1 MAPHSSPSGPS
12 RRTLLRNT
20 AFGVSAAALGTPL
33 LSACGGGASGS
44 GKGGTSS
51 KKGLAAALPDYVPST
66 VGTAD
71 IPSVVFPNGSVTE
84 PGYLAYPSEPVTTVK
99 KTPGTGGRYS
109 SSTPIWGTIP
119 AADNQYYQA
128 MSKALG
134 TTITMQ
140 PGNGN
145 TYATALAT
153 LSAADKLPDWVQIP
167 NWMNGQVQTGELVGK
182 HLADLTPY
190 LSGDN
195 VKEYPN
201 LAAIPSSG
209 WMSGAWEDKVYGIP
223 CFTTGTGFGQLL
235 FYRQDVF
242 QDHGIAAA
250 DVKSAAD
257 LMSVGK
263 ELTDA
268 KAGRWAFDDIWTYF
282 NCAFGVPQ
290 KYRVDGG
297 KLVHKYQTPE
307 ILEALAWHYKLAKS
321 GLMNPDALAGD
332 VNDGKT
338 RFYAGKTLIAGD
350 GMGAWGVGDA
360 QSGQA
365 ANKKYQ
371 RGLLPVFAADG
382 NSKPYI
388 YIGSG
393 TQFVSYLNARLKP
406 SQIREL
412 LAVANYLA
420 APWGSAEYTM
430 SIYGV
435 KGVDYNL
442 VNGVPTATAAG
453 QSTVQQATYPFLA
466 ACPNTVN
473 NPGYPEMTK
482 AICAWLKATAPY
494 ATKPVFWNLNFTVP
508 SRYSAAESAQ
518 AVEDTITSV
527 IHGLKPVSAFQDA
540 VSTWQRN
547 GGDQLVGWYQDD
559 VLAKYGTGQ

>member
-1 MAPHSSPSGPS
+1 MN
-12 RRTLLRNT
+12 RRTALRT
-20 AFGVSAAALGTPL
+20 AAGVAGAAALSPL
-33 LSACGGGASGS
+33 LTACGGGASDS
-44 GKGGTSS
+44 GKGGTNS
-51 KKGLAAALPDYVPST
+51 KKGLAAVLPAYMPST
-66 VGTAD
+66 VAKPD
-71 IPSVVFPNGSVTE
+71 IASVRLSNGAVTE
-84 PGYLAYPSEPVTTVK
+84 PGYLAFPSEPVTTVK
-99 KTPGTGGRYS
+99 KTPGKGGHYT
-109 SSTPIWGTIP
+109 SSTPTWGTIP
-119 AADNQYYQA
+119 SADNQFYQA

-134 TTITMQ
+134 TTIKMQ

-167 NWMNGQVQTGELVGK
+167 TWMNDQVRTGELVGR

-195 VKEYPN
+195 AREYPN

-209 WMSGAWEDKVYGIP
+209 WMSGAWEDKLYGIP
-223 CFTTGTGFGQLL
+223 SFTSGTNFSQLI

-242 QDHGIAAA
+242 EDHGIGAA
-250 DVKSAAD
+250 DIKSADD
-257 LMSVGK
+257 LMRVGK

-290 KYRVDGG
+290 TWRVDGG
-297 KLVHKYQTPE
+297 KLVHKYRTPE
-307 ILEALAWHYKLAKS
+307 ILEALAWHHKLAKS
-321 GLMNPDALAGD
+321 GYMNPDALAGN

-365 ANKKYQ
+365 ANKKYR
-371 RGLLPVFAADG
+371 RGLLAVFAADG
-382 NSKPYI
+382 HSKPYT
-388 YIGSG
+388 YIGAG
-393 TQFVSYLNARLKP
+393 TGYVSYLSARLKP

-430 SIYGV
+430 TLYGV
-435 KGVDYNL
+435 KGVDYNM
-442 VNGVPTATAAG
+442 VKGIPTATSTG
-453 QSTVQQATYPFLA
+453 QKNVQQAAYPFLA
-466 ACPNTVN
+466 SCPNTVN
-473 NPGYPEMTK
+473 NPGYPEITK
-482 AICAWLKATAPY
+482 EQCAWLRATAPS
-494 ATKPVFWNLNFTVP
+494 ATKPVFWNLNVSVP
-508 SRYSAAESAQ
+508 GRYNAGSAGQ

-527 IHGLKPVSAFQDA
+527 IHGLKPVSAYQEA
-540 VSTWQRN
+540 VSTWRRN
-547 GGDQLVGWYQDD
+547 GGDRLTGWYQDT
-559 VLAKYGTGQ
+559 VLAKYGTNQ

>member
-1 MAPHSSPSGPS
+1 MN
-12 RRTLLRNT
+12 RRTALRT
-20 AFGVSAAALGTPL
+20 AAGVAGAAALPPL
-33 LSACGGGASGS
+33 LAACGGGASDS

-51 KKGLAAALPDYVPST
+51 KKGLAAALPAYIPST
-66 VGTAD
+66 VAQPD
-71 IPSVVFPNGSVTE
+71 IASVRLSNGAVTE
-84 PGYLAYPSEPVTTVK
+84 PGYLTFPAEPVTTVK
-99 KTPGTGGRYS
+99 KTPGKGGQYT

-119 AADNQYYQA
+119 PADNQFYRA

-134 TTITMQ
+134 TTIKMQ

-145 TYATALAT
+145 TYATTLAT

-167 NWMNGQVQTGELVGK
+167 TWMNGQAQTGGLVGR

-195 VKEYPN
+195 IKEYPN

-209 WMSGAWEDKVYGIP
+209 WMSGAWEDKLYGIP
-223 CFTTGTGFGQLL
+223 SFTSGTAFNQFI

-242 QDHGIAAA
+242 EDHGIDAA
-250 DVKSAAD
+250 DIKSADD
-257 LMSVGK
+257 LMRVGK

-290 KYRVDGG
+290 KFRVDGG

-307 ILEALAWHYKLAKS
+307 ILEALAWHHKLAKS
-321 GLMNPDALAGD
+321 GFMNPDALAGN

-338 RFYAGKTLIAGD
+338 RFYAGKTVIAGD

-365 ANKKYQ
+365 ANKKFR

-382 NSKPYI
+382 HSKPYV
-388 YIGSG
+388 YLGAG
-393 TQFVSYLNARLKP
+393 TSYVSYLSARLKP

-430 SIYGV
+430 TIYGV

-442 VNGVPTATAAG
+442 VKGVPTATSAG
-453 QSTVQQATYPFLA
+453 QKNVQQATYPFLA
-466 ACPNTVN
+466 SCPNTVN
-473 NPGYPEMTK
+473 NPGYPEITK
-482 AICAWLKATAPY
+482 EQCAWLRATAPS
-494 ATKPVFWNLNFTVP
+494 ATKPVFWNLNVSVP
-508 SRYSAAESAQ
+508 ARYNAADTAQ
-518 AVEDTITSV
+518 AVEDTIISV
-527 IHGLKPVSAFQDA
+527 IHGLKPVSAFQEA

-547 GGDQLVGWYQDD
+547 GGDRLVGWYQDSI
-559 VLAKYGTGQ
+559 LAKYGTNQ